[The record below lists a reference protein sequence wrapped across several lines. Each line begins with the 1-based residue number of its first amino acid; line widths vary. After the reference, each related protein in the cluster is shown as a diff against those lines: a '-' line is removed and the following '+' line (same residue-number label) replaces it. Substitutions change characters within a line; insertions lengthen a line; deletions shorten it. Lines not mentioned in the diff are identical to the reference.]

1 MDLSTLIITLLA
13 FALAFGLTSYV
24 VYHLVSNYKSY
35 NYIKVD
41 YYKRDMTKKTLL
53 IKPNANDTIT
63 VEGKE
68 YLINP
73 NHVFKNKKYRYIIIN
88 EGATEN
94 LNPLNFKSK
103 YNVEM
108 FTTAINNKVIKDTFA
123 VTGVQKLDVTRL
135 LLIGILVLQVIIVY
149 FMLKQ
154 NGAI

>member
-1 MDLSTLIITLLA
+1 MDLSTLIITTLA
-13 FALAFGLTSYV
+13 FALSIALTSYV
-24 VYHLVSNYKSY
+24 VYHLVSNHKSY
-35 NYIKVD
+35 TYIKVD
-41 YYKRDMTKKTLL
+41 YYKRDMTKSTLL
-53 IKPNANDTIT
+53 IKPNANGTIT

-73 NHVFKNKKYRYIIIN
+73 NHVFKNKKYRYVIIN

-135 LLIGILVLQVIIVY
+135 LLIGIMILQVIVIY
-149 FMLKQ
+149 FVMKQ

>member
-1 MDLSTLIITLLA
+1 MDLSTIILISFFTMI
-13 FALAFGLTSYV
+13 FAGLGLYV
-24 VYHLVSNYKSY
+24 AYHLVSNHKAF

-41 YYKRDMTKKTLL
+41 YYKRDMTKSTLL
-53 IKPNANDTIT
+53 IKPNANGTIT
-63 VEGKE
+63 VGGKE

-73 NHVFKNKKYRYIIIN
+73 NHVFKNKKYRYVIIN

-123 VTGVQKLDVTRL
+123 VTGVQKLDITRL
-135 LLIGILVLQVIIVY
+135 LLIGIMILQVIVIY
-149 FMLKQ
+149 FVMKQ